1 MEITVA
7 SLVRLRHCPRYR
19 HFAPSTSSGWLVGWL
34 GGWVVGWLGGWVVGW
49 LGDRDQYTTR
59 QTYNDF
65 LSGNRLVVLLLHLVS
80 GQGTA

>member
-19 HFAPSTSSGWLVGWL
+19 HFAPSTSSGWL
-34 GGWVVGWLGGWVVGW
+34 VGWLGGWVVGW